1 MICWVCSIVA
11 LLIERTLEA
20 VRSVEY
26 ARAELAAMMGSMQ
39 LDLVDSGIGNDTDDG
54 SSSSKD
60 AAAAVRTFRVARER
74 LESTT
79 GCGRRDDL
87 GRTDNGGGDDDDD
100 DLEEEMD
107 SAMMSNDD
115 LDLLHWGRLWSQ
127 GWHVMAMDPL
137 EDQEGQWGST
147 EVTAHATSLADDR
160 AASLQVPLRA
170 EAAIGSAR
178 TMIATVFSCGALPLR
193 RAIVHAEVT
202 GAHADE
208 WMAWAWAQPVARALL
223 GYCIM
228 AAAAVLYLKLGA
240 SAE

>member
-1 MICWVCSIVA
+1 
-11 LLIERTLEA
+11 
-20 VRSVEY
+20 
-26 ARAELAAMMGSMQ
+26 MMGSIQ
-39 LDLVDSGIGNDTDDG
+39 LDLVDSGIGNDTDEG
-54 SSSSKD
+54 SSSGKD

-87 GRTDNGGGDDDDD
+87 GRTDNGGDDDD

-115 LDLLHWGRLWSQ
+115 LDWGRLWSQ
-127 GWHVMAMDPL
+127 GWHVMAMDHPL
-137 EDQEGQWGST
+137 EVQEGQWEAT
-147 EVTAHATSLADDR
+147 EVTACATSLADDR